1 MEIIIVSLPHGWKI
15 TEAVAQTHAV
25 IVNISGRLVTWV
37 HARGGE
43 PVQWTATPIYG
54 KSVNLP
60 IDKLFSLIDF
70 LGVFVG
76 AFGGA
81 LAAVR
86 DTRYKYDLVGVTG
99 LALASALGGGITRDL
114 ILQKGPPLA
123 FADARYLI
131 TALAGAVLGM
141 MLAQRIG
148 KNTERAIVF
157 IDAAALGLFS
167 VAGST
172 RALNAGM
179 TRLPALLLG
188 AATAVGG
195 GCIRDVLSGRT
206 PKIFERG
213 ELYAIAAA
221 FGAGVFLVC
230 DAFKL
235 PREVS
240 TIAGS
245 ACGFGLRLLAL
256 RYHWQTRPIRTE

>member
-1 MEIIIVSLPHGWKI
+1 VG
-15 TEAVAQTHAV
+15 TCA
-25 IVNISGRLVTWV
+25 
-37 HARGGE
+37 GGE
-43 PVQWTATPIYG
+43 SRYNELQL
-54 KSVNLP
+54 VNVP

-70 LGVFVG
+70 SGVFVG
-76 AFGGA
+76 ALGGA

-123 FADARYLI
+123 FADTRYLM

-141 MLAQRIG
+141 LFAHRISKG
-148 KNTERAIVF
+148 TERVILFV
-157 IDAAALGLFS
+157 DAAALGLFA

-172 RALNAGM
+172 RAIDAGL

-188 AATAVGG
+188 ATTAVGG

-213 ELYAIAAA
+213 ELYAIPAA
-221 FGAGVFLVC
+221 FGAMMFLLS
-230 DAFKL
+230 DALKL

-240 TIAGS
+240 TAVGS
-245 ACGFGLRLLAL
+245 ACGFGLRLLAW
-256 RYHWQTRPIRTE
+256 RFHWETRPVRSE

>member
-1 MEIIIVSLPHGWKI
+1 MSLPIEK
-15 TEAVAQTHAV
+15 
-25 IVNISGRLVTWV
+25 
-37 HARGGE
+37 
-43 PVQWTATPIYG
+43 
-54 KSVNLP
+54 LP
-60 IDKLFSLIDF
+60 IDKLFFVIDF

-76 AFGGA
+76 ALGGA
-81 LAAVR
+81 LEAVR

-123 FADARYLI
+123 FADARYLL
-131 TALAGAVLGM
+131 TALAGAVIGM
-141 MLAQRIG
+141 MFAHRIG

-157 IDAAALGLFS
+157 IDAAALGLFA

-172 RALNAGM
+172 RAIQAGL

-221 FGAGVFLVC
+221 FGSAAFLLA
-230 DAFKL
+230 DALHL
-235 PREVS
+235 PREIS
-240 TIAGS
+240 TIGGIL
-245 ACGFGLRLLAL
+245 CGFGLRLLAL
-256 RYHWQTRPIRTE
+256 RYHWETRPVRTDASATPSAARGRYRKEEQ

>member
-1 MEIIIVSLPHGWKI
+1 MNLPIEK
-15 TEAVAQTHAV
+15 
-25 IVNISGRLVTWV
+25 
-37 HARGGE
+37 
-43 PVQWTATPIYG
+43 
-54 KSVNLP
+54 LP

-76 AFGGA
+76 ALGGA

-99 LALASALGGGITRDL
+99 LALASALGGGVARDL

-131 TALAGAVLGM
+131 VAIAGAVIGM
-141 MLAQRIG
+141 IFAQRIG
-148 KNTERAIVF
+148 KNTERAIIF
-157 IDAAALGLFS
+157 IDSAALGLFA

-172 RALNAGM
+172 RAINAGL

-188 AATAVGG
+188 AITAVGG
-195 GCIRDVLSGRT
+195 GSIRDVLSGRT

-221 FGAGVFLVC
+221 FGAAAFLVC
-230 DAFKL
+230 DALHF
-235 PREVS
+235 PREAS
-240 TIAGS
+240 TAIGTL
-245 ACGFGLRLLAL
+245 CGFALRLLAL
-256 RYHWQTRPIRTE
+256 RYHWETKSVRTE

>member
-1 MEIIIVSLPHGWKI
+1 VRASYNGW
-15 TEAVAQTHAV
+15 AA
-25 IVNISGRLVTWV
+25 
-37 HARGGE
+37 
-43 PVQWTATPIYG
+43 
-54 KSVNLP
+54 VNLP

-76 AFGGA
+76 ALGGA

-99 LALASALGGGITRDL
+99 LASALGGGITRDL

-123 FADARYLI
+123 FSDARYLM
-131 TALAGAVLGM
+131 TALAGAVIGM
-141 MLAQRIG
+141 MFAHRIG
-148 KNTERAIVF
+148 KNTERAIIF
-157 IDAAALGLFS
+157 IDAAALGLFG

-172 RALNAGM
+172 RAVNAGM

-188 AATAVGG
+188 ATTAVGG

-221 FGAGVFLVC
+221 FGAAMFLLC

-240 TIAGS
+240 TIVGS
-245 ACGFGLRLLAL
+245 LCGFGLRLLAL
-256 RYHWQTRPIRTE
+256 RYHWETRPIRPEER

>member
-1 MEIIIVSLPHGWKI
+1 M
-15 TEAVAQTHAV
+15 
-25 IVNISGRLVTWV
+25 
-37 HARGGE
+37 
-43 PVQWTATPIYG
+43 
-54 KSVNLP
+54 NLP
-60 IDKLFSLIDF
+60 ITKMPIDTLFSLVDF

-76 AFGGA
+76 ALGGA

-123 FADARYLI
+123 FSDARYLM
-131 TALAGAVLGM
+131 TALAGAVIGM
-141 MLAQRIG
+141 IFAQRIG
-148 KNTERAIVF
+148 KNTERAIIF
-157 IDAAALGLFS
+157 IDAAALGLFA

-172 RALNAGM
+172 RAINAGLS
-179 TRLPALLLG
+179 RLPALLLG
-188 AATAVGG
+188 ATTAAGG

-221 FGAGVFLVC
+221 FGATMFLVS
-230 DAFKL
+230 DALKL

-240 TIAGS
+240 TIVGFL
-245 ACGFGLRLLAL
+245 CGFGLRLLAL
-256 RYHWQTRPIRTE
+256 RYHWETRSIRNESPNHKGHEGH

>member
-1 MEIIIVSLPHGWKI
+1 MD
-15 TEAVAQTHAV
+15 ATHSMP
-25 IVNISGRLVTWV
+25 N
-37 HARGGE
+37 H
-43 PVQWTATPIYG
+43 
-54 KSVNLP
+54 LP

-86 DTRYKYDLVGVTG
+86 DTRYRYDLVGVTG
-99 LALASALGGGITRDL
+99 LAMVSALGGGITRDL

-123 FADARYLI
+123 FADVRYLI
-131 TALAGAVLGM
+131 TALGGAVIGM
-141 MLAQRIG
+141 ALAQRIG
-148 KNTERAIVF
+148 KNTERAVIF
-157 IDAAALGLFS
+157 IDAAALGLFA

-172 RALNAGM
+172 RALNNGM
-179 TRLPALLLG
+179 SILPAFLLG
-188 AATAVGG
+188 LTTAVGG

-221 FGAGVFLVC
+221 FGAAMFLLC
-230 DAFKL
+230 DALKQ

-240 TIAGS
+240 TIVGS
-245 ACGFGLRLLAL
+245 LCGFGLRLLAL
-256 RYHWQTRPIRTE
+256 RYHWQTRSIRTD